1 MTNKEFEDNFVWK
14 FEDSIEKDTWFEI
27 PSEEAQLLYF
37 YIRHLQAELELRNAA
52 LVREHQAINK
62 LKRIE
67 DICKSIP
74 NDWSIVGIEKIHE
87 IEEIINET

>member
-14 FEDSIEKDTWFEI
+14 FEDSIEHDLWFEI
-27 PSEEAQLLYF
+27 PSEEAKMLYS
-37 YIRHLQAELELRNAA
+37 YIRCLQAELE
-52 LVREHQAINK
+52 VRKTAFKKEHQAIDK

-67 DICKSIP
+67 DVCASIP
-74 NDWSIVGIEKIHE
+74 GDWSIVGIEKIHE

>member
-1 MTNKEFEDNFVWK
+1 MTNKEFEDNLVWK
-14 FEDSIEKDTWFEI
+14 FEDSIEHDLWFEI

-37 YIRHLQAELELRNAA
+37 YIRHLQEKLELRKVT
-52 LVREHQAINK
+52 LKREHQAINK

-74 NDWSIVGIEKIHE
+74 SDWSIVGIEKIHE
-87 IEEIINET
+87 IEEIIDEK